1 MYIKE
6 RLIREFI
13 TMRSDALVER
23 PLVRFWHWLKKIQHT
38 IIEKRRDRRT
48 QAQSALFIELG
59 SYIFPIFSF
68 YSMDLEYSFETL
80 QAILSQ
86 CWNVLLSEL
95 YFYWRTNNLKSTC
108 IVRETFKNNNKYTMN
123 IRFNIFMK
131 KIMSSI
137 FLKFQLIIQKM

>member
-1 MYIKE
+1 MGVYNNE
-6 RLIREFI
+6 VRCSCWETSCSLLALI
-13 TMRSDALVER
+13 
-23 PLVRFWHWLKKIQHT
+23 KKIQRT
-38 IIEKRRDRRT
+38 IIEKRRDKRT

-68 YSMDLEYSFETL
+68 YSMHLEYTSEAL

-108 IVRETFKNNNKYTMN
+108 IERGTFKNNNKCIMN
-123 IRFNIFMK
+123 IRFKTFME
-131 KIMSSI
+131 KIRSSI
-137 FLKFQLIIQKM
+137 FEHSN